1 MHFVLDHA
9 KIKSVKHRVRS
20 DYFMKSPQIA
30 PSVTKYLPGILLGA
44 CFLIGPINQ
53 AKADPVQTTDLIENI
68 SVAGIKDYLF
78 NAYLQVR
85 GWKLGSTTYFG
96 QTEIAGKTRLG
107 LVIDHGQ
114 YAYGINRDMVSITYR
129 F

>member
-1 MHFVLDHA
+1 
-9 KIKSVKHRVRS
+9 
-20 DYFMKSPQIA
+20 MKSSKIA
-30 PSVTKYLPGILLGA
+30 IRVTKYLPGILLGA
-44 CFLIGPINQ
+44 CFLIGPIHH
-53 AKADPVQTTDLIENI
+53 AKADPMQSTALFENVNI
-68 SVAGIKDYLF
+68 AGIKDYLF

-85 GWKLGSTTYFG
+85 GWKLGTTTYFG

-114 YAYGINRDMVSITYR
+114 YAYGINRDMVSVTYR